1 MQKANG
7 KSVFGRGLVMACLKI
22 NSLVSH
28 IDDLR
33 VFTCQLKDIDILA
46 ISETKLDPTI
56 KDSEVHLPGYDVVR
70 KDRESNGRNGGGV
83 YIFVRSNINFQL
95 RADLTP
101 NNLERLTVEITN
113 TRSKAF
119 SLSTWY

>member
-33 VFTCQLKDIDILA
+33 VFTSQLKDIDILA

-95 RADLTP
+95 PADLSP
-101 NNLERLTVEITN
+101 RNLECLTIDRFHCVTQ
-113 TRSKAF
+113 
-119 SLSTWY
+119 

>member
-33 VFTCQLKDIDILA
+33 VFTSHLKDIDILA

-56 KDSEVHLPGYDVVR
+56 KDSEVHLPGYDVIR
-70 KDRESNGRNGGGV
+70 KDRESNGRNGVV
-83 YIFVRSNINFQL
+83 YISLFVVISI
-95 RADLTP
+95 
-101 NNLERLTVEITN
+101 
-113 TRSKAF
+113 F
-119 SLSTWY
+119 SFLLILVRGILNVSL